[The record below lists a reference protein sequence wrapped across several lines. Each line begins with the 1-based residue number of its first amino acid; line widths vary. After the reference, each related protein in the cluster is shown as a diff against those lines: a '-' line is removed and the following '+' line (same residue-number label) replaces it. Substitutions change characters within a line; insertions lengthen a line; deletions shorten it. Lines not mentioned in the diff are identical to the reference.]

1 MENTQK
7 NKQMSVSDFDNQI
20 YRENVILSIKLD
32 VEAFQT
38 AVNAVVRFGDDV
50 QIEGFEYKLRYILE
64 DVRSFAKSV
73 LCGVPFTDSKDAF
86 FMDRSS
92 SSDSTCTPD
101 EQ

>member
-7 NKQMSVSDFDNQI
+7 KKKMSVQDFNNQS
-20 YRENVILSIKLD
+20 YRENVILSIKFD
-32 VEAFQT
+32 VEAIHT
-38 AVNAVVRFGDDV
+38 AVNAVVQFGDDIE
-50 QIEGFEYKLRYILE
+50 IEGFEYKLRGILE

-92 SSDSTCTPD
+92 FDKSSTD